1 MIYTFPRI
9 PLNTSQPGSIKQCFS
24 KFKLDGD
31 VLDKVDAIEHHKKNY
46 YTFFNQLIMD
56 KNFIPTLE
64 EIKKE
69 QAYLHSTIDLLEVG
83 VKTSYNISQSYTPFL
98 HKSHKLSLGSDN
110 VSSLFAEYILARYAY
125 ALGSVKFLQKKMNH
139 HMANVI
145 KDSNFDEG
153 TSKEIIEV
161 FKLGFVR
168 LAKLYKN
175 KGLIWQQLNKEY
187 NEKPELRLSTLDI
200 IYKVNEINLANLY
213 IFDNILGKDLKEMQS
228 KVRMFLLCI
237 CKVTLNKI
245 NSLMLIA
252 KNFKEYTEIE
262 QLQDFLIA
270 YRYFYQFVIFSLLI
284 RENKYCEDM
293 SNVGERMDRSL
304 SQIYYENHLII
315 AKLLKEEKELDAYS
329 KKSKDHV
336 FIPLIADLYKKILR
350 NKELIK
356 WGYQTYEDMKNEIA
370 RHLSKTPTLDD
381 IFARI
386 SSDDII
392 ENKVNKLIQDE

>member
-1 MIYTFPRI
+1 M
-9 PLNTSQPGSIKQCFS
+9 
-24 KFKLDGD
+24 
-31 VLDKVDAIEHHKKNY
+31 
-46 YTFFNQLIMD
+46 
-56 KNFIPTLE
+56 
-64 EIKKE
+64 
-69 QAYLHSTIDLLEVG
+69 
-83 VKTSYNISQSYTPFL
+83 
-98 HKSHKLSLGSDN
+98 
-110 VSSLFAEYILARYAY
+110 
-125 ALGSVKFLQKKMNH
+125 
-139 HMANVI
+139 
-145 KDSNFDEG
+145 
-153 TSKEIIEV
+153 

-213 IFDNILGKDLKEMQS
+213 IFDNILGKDLKEMPS

-262 QLQDFLIA
+262 QLQDFLVA